1 MIIISLSRDFITS
14 KNQQRFW
21 LSLGRI
27 PWKLISNSHSHDSW
41 ATKFTTD
48 KNKRKNEL
56 VSKKSAH
63 DQILFRKS
71 SLSLENIGFRAQSR
85 HFVFSTRAFISTL
98 PYLFA
103 IARLR
108 YLARFALKSG
118 PELFWKRLIYGFT
131 GLFWTYSELDFE

>member
-21 LSLGRI
+21 LTLGRI

-71 SLSLENIGFRAQSR
+71 SLSLENIAY
-85 HFVFSTRAFISTL
+85 I
-98 PYLFA
+98 
-103 IARLR
+103 I
-108 YLARFALKSG
+108 
-118 PELFWKRLIYGFT
+118 
-131 GLFWTYSELDFE
+131 